1 MCITH
6 TAILKY
12 RLKRNDLVS
21 EIKLTKEQQ
30 AAAVVKLQGYF
41 EEELDKELGQ
51 FEAEFLLEFIMKEIG
66 SSIYNQALYDAQS
79 LLTAK
84 IEDVFAEIEQFDS
97 L

>member
-1 MCITH
+1 
-6 TAILKY
+6 
-12 RLKRNDLVS
+12 VS
-21 EIKLTKEQQ
+21 EIILSKEQKLS
-30 AAAVVKLQGYF
+30 ATTKLQEYF
-41 EEELDKELGQ
+41 EQELDRELGQ
-51 FEAEFLLEFIMKEIG
+51 FEAEFLLEFIMKELG

>member
-1 MCITH
+1 MT
-6 TAILKY
+6 LVV
-12 RLKRNDLVS
+12 KRRCFVS
-21 EIKLTKEQQ
+21 EIKLSKEQQ
-30 AAAVVKLQGYF
+30 STAVVKLQEYF
-41 EEELDKELGQ
+41 EQELDKDLGQ

>member
-1 MCITH
+1 MSEVKLSKQQQDA
-6 TAILKY
+6 AI
-12 RLKRNDLVS
+12 
-21 EIKLTKEQQ
+21 
-30 AAAVVKLQGYF
+30 VKLQEYF
-41 EEELDKELGQ
+41 QQELDRDLGQ
-51 FEAEFLLEFIMKEIG
+51 FEAEFLLEFIMKEVG